1 LADFQEHYDRF
12 KDENIEILAGSVE
25 SESDTAE
32 FAGDIGVEYPMAYGL
47 ECRKIAEEL
56 GCFFAEDRKYLQPTA
71 YIIDPKGRVACSSY
85 SSGPVGRMS
94 AANALDLIEHYKKK
108 ERQ

>member
-1 LADFQEHYDRF
+1 MADFQEHYAQF

-25 SESDTAE
+25 SENDAAE
-32 FAGDIGVEYPMAYGL
+32 FAGEIGVNYHMAYGL

-56 GCFFAEDRKYLQPTA
+56 GSFFAEDRKYLQPTA
-71 YIIDPKGRVACSSY
+71 YIIDPNGRVACSSY

-94 AANALDLIEHYKKK
+94 ARNALDLIEHFKKK
-108 ERQ
+108 EGH